1 MDATSISQ
9 LDDPAFR
16 ELITTNIH
24 TADETKDVWEQLMA
38 REVAD
43 RTIEI
48 LRDLRIQTE
57 ASMSRKRRELAEFQ
71 AECLL
76 RGKRGR
82 QDWLAEKRQFEDWK
96 RRANNF
102 RRMVEAR
109 QIQVRTRMKFGYE
122 ERARVDQGAR
132 DALAKLCL
140 QIQRH
145 QAACAASGRRAEQ
158 SDYELWALLDELTI
172 PLTEGGSVSLE
183 YMLRTYWMPTARD
196 KNAGRRANE
205 RLMKQSPGGRSAS
218 FEGAPKA
225 RHVGSDKLLA
235 TD

>member
-16 ELITTNIH
+16 EFITTNIH
-24 TADETKDVWEQLMA
+24 TADDTKAVWEQLA
-38 REVAD
+38 DRRVAD
-43 RTIEI
+43 RTIET
-48 LRDLRIQTE
+48 LRDLRLQTE
-57 ASMSRKRRELAEFQ
+57 GSMSRKRRELAEFQ

-76 RGKRGR
+76 RGRRGR
-82 QDWLAEKRQFEDWK
+82 QDWLAAKREFEDWK

-145 QAACAASGRRAEQ
+145 QAACAVSGRRAEQ
-158 SDYELWALLDELTI
+158 ADYELWALLEELTI
-172 PLTEGGSVSLE
+172 PLTEGGAASLE
-183 YMLRTYWMPTARD
+183 YMLRTYWTPTSRD
-196 KNAGRRANE
+196 KNAGRRTNE
-205 RLMKQSPGGRSAS
+205 RLMKQAPAGRAAT
-218 FEGAPKA
+218 FEGHPKA
-225 RHVGSDKLLA
+225 RNIGSDKTLA
-235 TD
+235 DD

>member
-24 TADETKDVWEQLMA
+24 TADDTKAIWEQLMA

-57 ASMSRKRRELAEFQ
+57 ASMSRKRRELDEFQ
-71 AECLL
+71 ADCLL

-82 QDWLAEKRQFEDWK
+82 QDWLAEKRQFDDWK

-102 RRMVEAR
+102 RRMVEGR

-122 ERARVDQGAR
+122 ERARADQGAR

-145 QAACAASGRRAEQ
+145 QAACASSGRRAEQ
-158 SDYELWALLDELTI
+158 ADYELWALLDELTI
-172 PLTEGGSVSLE
+172 PLTEGGAVSLE
-183 YMLRTYWMPTARD
+183 YMLRTYWMQTARD
-196 KNAGRRANE
+196 KNAGRRAKE
-205 RLMKQSPGGRSAS
+205 RLMKQAPAGRSAT

-225 RHVGSDKLLA
+225 RHLGSGKPLA
-235 TD
+235 AD

>member
-1 MDATSISQ
+1 MDATSITK

-24 TADETKDVWEQLMA
+24 SADETKPVWEQLMT

-43 RTIEI
+43 RTIET
-48 LRDLRIQTE
+48 LKDLRLQTE
-57 ASMSRKRRELAEFQ
+57 ASMSRKRRELADTQ

-76 RGKRGR
+76 RGHRGR
-82 QDWLAEKRQFEDWK
+82 QDWLAAKRDFEDWK

-109 QIQVRTRMKFGYE
+109 QVQVRNKMKFGYE

-145 QAACAASGRRAEQ
+145 QAACATSGRRAEQ
-158 SDYELWALLDELTI
+158 ADYDLWALLEELTI
-172 PLTEGGSVSLE
+172 PLTEGGSASLE
-183 YMLRTYWMPTARD
+183 YMLRTYWIPTARD
-196 KNAGRRANE
+196 KNAGRRDKE
-205 RLMKQSPGGRSAS
+205 RLMKKAPAGRSAT
-218 FEGAPKA
+218 FEGHPKA
-225 RHVGSDKLLA
+225 RNIGSDKTLA
-235 TD
+235 DD

>member
-1 MDATSISQ
+1 MDATSINQ

-24 TADETKDVWEQLMA
+24 TADDTKTVWEQLA
-38 REVAD
+38 DRRVAD
-43 RTIEI
+43 RTIET
-48 LRDLRIQTE
+48 LRDLRLQTE
-57 ASMSRKRRELAEFQ
+57 GSMSRKRRELAELQ

-76 RGKRGR
+76 RGRRGR
-82 QDWLAEKRQFEDWK
+82 QDWLAAKREFDDWK

-145 QAACAASGRRAEQ
+145 QAACAVSGRRAEQ
-158 SDYELWALLDELTI
+158 ADYELWALLEELTI
-172 PLTEGGSVSLE
+172 PLTEGGAASLE
-183 YMLRTYWMPTARD
+183 YMLRTYWTPTSRD
-196 KNAGRRANE
+196 KNAGRRTNE
-205 RLMKQSPGGRSAS
+205 RLMKQAPAGRSAT
-218 FEGAPKA
+218 FEGHPKA
-225 RHVGSDKLLA
+225 RNVGSDKTLA
-235 TD
+235 DD

>member
-1 MDATSISQ
+1 MDATSISK

-24 TADETKDVWEQLMA
+24 TADETKAIWEQLTA

-43 RTIEI
+43 RTSET

-57 ASMSRKRRELAEFQ
+57 ASMSRKRRELSELQ
-71 AECLL
+71 AACLL
-76 RGKRGR
+76 RGSRGKHDWFAAKREF
-82 QDWLAEKRQFEDWK
+82 DDWK

-109 QIQVRTRMKFGYE
+109 QIQVRNRMKFGYE

-145 QAACAASGRRAEQ
+145 QAACAVSGRRAEQ
-158 SDYELWALLDELTI
+158 ADYELWALLEELTI
-172 PLTEGGSVSLE
+172 PLTEGGSASLE
-183 YMLRTYWMPTARD
+183 YMLRTYWIPTARD
-196 KNAGRRANE
+196 KNAGRRGNE
-205 RLMKQSPGGRSAS
+205 RLMKQAPAGRSAA
-218 FEGAPKA
+218 FEGHPKA
-225 RHVGSDKLLA
+225 RNVGSDKTLA
-235 TD
+235 DD